1 MISLGS
7 LYLVSVSFGADSRLS
22 QEGDEGAG
30 RFCCCTA
37 ADPSFVSKARGPCF
51 TDALAAQLSHSM
63 HYINTAMGSMT

>member
-37 ADPSFVSKARGPCF
+37 ADPSFVSKLGAPALPMLLQLNFHTPCI
-51 TDALAAQLSHSM
+51 TSTPPWAP
-63 HYINTAMGSMT
+63 